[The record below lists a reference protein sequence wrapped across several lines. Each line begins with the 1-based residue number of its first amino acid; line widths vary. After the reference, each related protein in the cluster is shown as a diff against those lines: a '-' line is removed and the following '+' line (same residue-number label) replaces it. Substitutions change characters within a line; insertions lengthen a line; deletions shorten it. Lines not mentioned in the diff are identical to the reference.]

1 MARWPFAVAV
11 ITLVASCA
19 GADAEESALL
29 LLDEEARA
37 AGIGVEVGGEAIGD
51 GLPVAVPSDEDA
63 YVVRPDGRER
73 LVMSPGE
80 MIEVRGPHGEIARG
94 PVDPDRF
101 VVTGNAQSAAM
112 LAELL
117 GGASIEPLS
126 PSRYA
131 LRAPGVTWIAALL
144 HGQDVGDARAASP
157 FERTLAAGDHAW
169 RDRDDA
175 VFASPTDAGATDLTI
190 PDAAALVGAYA
201 YADVLFV
208 LDAAGGFL
216 LRTSEGTTRGTY
228 APCPGGVE
236 VTPAGGAEAFHMRLF
251 EESLVDDVGLTLAPA
266 QAPAL
271 GPIATQGE
279 WE

>member
-1 MARWPFAVAV
+1 MARWPLAVAV
-11 ITLVASCA
+11 ITLLTSCS
-19 GADAEESALL
+19 GSDAEESALL
-29 LLDEEARA
+29 LLDDEARA
-37 AGIGVEVGGEAIGD
+37 AGIAVEVSGEAIEG

-63 YVVRPDGRER
+63 YVVRPEGRER

-80 MIEVRGPHGEIARG
+80 MIEVHGPRGEIARG
-94 PVDPDRF
+94 PVDADRF
-101 VVTGNAQSAAM
+101 VVTGSAQSAAM

-131 LRAPGVTWIAALL
+131 LRAPNVTWIAALL
-144 HGQDVGDARAASP
+144 HGQDLGEARAASP
-157 FERTLAAGDHAW
+157 FEHALAAGDAAW
-169 RDRDDA
+169 RERDDA
-175 VFASPTDAGATDLTI
+175 VFASPGDVDPSAQST
-190 PDAAALVGAYA
+190 PDPAPLVGAYA

-216 LRTSEGTTRGTY
+216 LRTREGTTRGTY
-228 APCPGGVE
+228 AACPGGVE
-236 VTPAGGAEAFHMRLF
+236 VTPAGGAEAFRMRLF

-266 QAPAL
+266 QPPAL